1 MKNGQSNKQE
11 QTKVKPKKE
20 VMTNYESKKL
30 RREELRKNKELQK
43 FVEETKQHI
52 MTTRFNHTTW
62 SENVAF
68 RERHRK
74 FGCIYGTPEQNNSKF
89 NDDSILFVLEM
100 NNETNKIMGIGMIKN
115 ITHVKKYRIYNDDNY
130 NRYAYTGKYRIDRA
144 EANEEDEFIF
154 RVFDQLCFNGSRHQ
168 KRLRGIKSFPIDMI
182 FKVKKYKNID
192 LVDYIRKMF
201 KQKITEVTQK

>member
-1 MKNGQSNKQE
+1 
-11 QTKVKPKKE
+11 
-20 VMTNYESKKL
+20 MTNYESKKL
-30 RREELRKNKELQK
+30 RRDELRKNAELRK
-43 FVEETKQHI
+43 FVEDTKQHI
-52 MTTRFNHTTW
+52 MTTRFNHATW

-68 RERHRK
+68 RKGHSK

-130 NRYAYTGKYRIDRA
+130 NRYAYIGKYRIDRV
-144 EANEEDEFIF
+144 EVGEEDEFIF
-154 RVFDQLCFNGSRHQ
+154 RVFDELCFNGSRHQ
-168 KRLRGIKSFPIDMI
+168 KRLRGIKSFPIDML

-192 LVDYIRKMF
+192 LVDYIKNMF
-201 KQKITEVTQK
+201 KQKIINATKTVERQESHETQENTEPAKK

>member
-1 MKNGQSNKQE
+1 
-11 QTKVKPKKE
+11 
-20 VMTNYESKKL
+20 MTNYESKKL

-43 FVEETKQHI
+43 FVEDTKQHI
-52 MTTRFNHTTW
+52 MTTRFNQATW

-68 RERHRK
+68 RQRHNK

-130 NRYAYTGKYRIDRA
+130 NRYAYTGKYRIDR
-144 EANEEDEFIF
+144 EEVKEDDEFIF
-154 RVFDQLCFNGSRHQ
+154 RVFDQVCFNGSVTKNDYEASSPSPSTCFSRWKIQKHWFSGLHQ
-168 KRLRGIKSFPIDMI
+168 KD
-182 FKVKKYKNID
+182 VQTKN
-192 LVDYIRKMF
+192 YRSH
-201 KQKITEVTQK
+201 TEII